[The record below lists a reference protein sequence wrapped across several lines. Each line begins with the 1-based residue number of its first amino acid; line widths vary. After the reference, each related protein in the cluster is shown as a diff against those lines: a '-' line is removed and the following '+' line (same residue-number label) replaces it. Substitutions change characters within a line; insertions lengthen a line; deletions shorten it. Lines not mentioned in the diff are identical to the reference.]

1 MQFHPIPYLYP
12 ANQNAML
19 KVYHASAGTGKT
31 FTLVLNY
38 LTLLL
43 RDPDKYRH
51 ILSVTF
57 TNKATAEMK
66 ERIIRVLYG
75 LSHLG
80 TDRPE
85 NRKETAEAWLYLLN
99 MPEELKN
106 EDREVIRKKA
116 SRALRWI
123 LYDYSYFSV
132 QTIDSFFQRVLR
144 GFARELNLRFGYNIE
159 LDTRTTLER
168 VVDLLL
174 KDVGDNPVLLDWLVR
189 FMDDVSEETGK
200 WDVRKLILEQG
211 HQIFSE
217 SFKMIPPVV
226 LQHIT
231 GKEDDYLKKYLDRL
245 YTLIRSF
252 EGKMKDYGERGLEI
266 IYGNHFSLDEFT
278 SGNRGPAGIFQKMT
292 ERNYVFGIRFLT
304 ALDDPAKWLTKV
316 RQQDPE
322 LMRLVREHLHP
333 LAREMYA
340 FFKAHYE
347 DYYTARAIRS
357 QIYILGI
364 LADLKNGLLQWMNKE
379 NRFLITEVGPL
390 IRQIIGDN
398 ETPFIYEKI
407 GQFYEHY
414 MIDEFQDTSRIQY
427 ENLKPLVMNSLS
439 AGYFSLIVGDIKQSI
454 YRWRNGDWKIMGKQ
468 LYGDFQREQ
477 LGKKVLRENNRSHAS
492 IVRFNNVFFR
502 TAPDHLWDLYVD
514 SFGDFLKKNRY
525 LDWPDHTFLE
535 EAGLQD
541 QKENL
546 LGIYNEEE
554 VVQKVR
560 TDMPYGYVYVSFPE
574 KVRKEEWMERV
585 MAQVADRIGNL
596 LTEEGYR
603 PEQIVLLVRTN
614 AEGRDMIRYLLTR
627 QQEGSTVSYPLVSE
641 DSLFLNSSE
650 TVRFIVAFLRYL
662 SDPEDDLNFAVLW
675 HLHDRLT
682 GYTGN
687 QERLPEFHLK
697 QIAGIKGEDRILL
710 ISGVTHEWLIHLNT
724 LPLTEVVQEIIRFFA
739 LEKKKEEVPF
749 IYTFQNHFLD
759 FVNSRSAALADFLT
773 WWDEQGCTQS
783 VQMPEEVDAVRVM
796 SIHKAKGLGAEVVIM
811 PFADW
816 NFEQVNTR
824 TVVWCRPR
832 KDTFAAL
839 PVVPLVYSPVL
850 MKSVFR
856 DDYLEEHF
864 ANYLDNLNLL
874 YVAFTRAKER
884 LYIWSAGGRSGDTG
898 RLLNQTVKS
907 ILEKKENGGL
917 PELPVRWDNQ
927 EKVFEA
933 GAPRKNREEKA
944 PAGVRVDSYPV
955 YTAFDRLRIA
965 RKGQR
970 FFILQ
975 AAGAQEKIDR
985 GTLYHTIL
993 SGIKTKADVEPV
1005 LLRNVAEGL
1014 IQKTDMAA
1022 MLKEIASFLEQPGV
1036 AGWFS
1041 GDWDVRNEATI
1052 IHPGGRMLR
1061 PDRVMIRQEELVV
1074 VDYKFGETE
1083 EPAYIRQVRQYMES
1097 LRAMGYASVTGWIW
1111 YVTLN
1116 KRVKVD
1122 G

>member
-75 LSHLG
+75 LSHLE
-80 TDRPE
+80 TDRPD
-85 NRKETAEAWLYLLN
+85 NREEAAEAWLYLLN
-99 MPEELKN
+99 MPEELRN

-159 LDTRTTLER
+159 LDTGITLER

-200 WDVRKLILEQG
+200 WDIRKLILEQG
-211 HQIFSE
+211 QLIFSE
-217 SFKMIPPVV
+217 QFKMIPSAV
-226 LQHIT
+226 LKHIT

-245 YTLIRSF
+245 YTIIRNF
-252 EGKMKDYGERGLEI
+252 EKKMKDYGERGLEI
-266 IYGNHFSLDEFT
+266 IYGNDFSVDEFS
-278 SGNRGPAGIFQKMT
+278 SGHNGAAGIFQKII
-292 ERNYVFGIRFLT
+292 ERKYVFGIRFLT

-316 RQQDPE
+316 RQQDTE
-322 LMRLVREHLHP
+322 LMSLVREHLHP

-340 FFKAHYE
+340 YFKAHYE

-364 LADLKNGLLQWMNKE
+364 LADLKNGLLQWMKKE

-390 IRQIIGDN
+390 IRQIIGNN

-407 GQFYEHY
+407 GQYFEHY
-414 MIDEFQDTSRIQY
+414 MIDEFQDTSKIQY
-427 ENLKPLVMNSLS
+427 ENLKPLLMNSLS

-468 LYGDFQREQ
+468 LYGDFQWGNLE
-477 LGKKVLRENNRSHAS
+477 KKVLRENNRSHAS
-492 IVRFNNVFFR
+492 IVRFNNAFFR
-502 TAPDHLWDLYVD
+502 TAPDHLWNLYVD
-514 SFGDFLKKNRY
+514 SFGNFLKKNRY
-525 LDWPDHTFLE
+525 LDWPDHSFLE
-535 EAGLQD
+535 DAGLQD

-546 LGIYNEEE
+546 FGIYNEEE
-554 VVQKVR
+554 VVQKLR
-560 TDMPYGYVYVSFPE
+560 SDMQNGYVYMSFPE
-574 KVRKEEWMERV
+574 KDRKEVWMEKV
-585 MAQVADRIGNL
+585 MKQVADRIGSL

-627 QQEGSTVSYPLVSE
+627 QQEDRTISYPLVSE

-675 HLHDRLT
+675 YLHDRLT
-682 GYTGN
+682 GNTEN
-687 QERLPEFHLK
+687 QETLPEFHRK
-697 QIAGIKGEDRILL
+697 QIAGIRGEDRFSLV
-710 ISGVTHEWLIHLNT
+710 SGVTREWLIHLNT

-739 LEKKKEEVPF
+739 LEKTKEEVPF
-749 IYTFQNHFLD
+749 IYTFQNYFLD
-759 FVNSRSAALADFLT
+759 FINNRSATLADFLK
-773 WWDEQGCTQS
+773 WWDERGSTQS

-796 SIHKAKGLGAEVVIM
+796 SIHKAKGLGAEVVMI

-816 NFEQVNTR
+816 SFEQVNKR
-824 TVVWCRPR
+824 TIVWCRPR

-839 PVVPLVYSPVL
+839 PVIPLVYSPVL

-856 DDYLEEHF
+856 EDYLEEHF

-884 LYIWSAGGRSGDTG
+884 LYIWSAGFRADDAG
-898 RLLNQTVKS
+898 RLLNMTMQN
-907 ILEKKENGGL
+907 ILEKKEKG
-917 PELPVRWDNQ
+917 ELQELTIRWDH
-927 EKVFEA
+927 EKRVFEV
-933 GAPRKNREEKA
+933 GTPRKNREEKR
-944 PAGVRVDSYPV
+944 PCGVRVDTYPV
-955 YTAFDRLRIA
+955 YTAFDRLRIT

-970 FFILQ
+970 FFVLQ
-975 AAGAQEKIDR
+975 TAGAQEKIDR
-985 GTLYHTIL
+985 GTLYHNIL

-1005 LLRNVAEGL
+1005 LLRNVAEGV
-1014 IQKTDMAA
+1014 IKKTEQAV
-1022 MLKEIASFLEQPGV
+1022 MLKEIESFLEQPGV
-1036 AGWFS
+1036 GDWFS
-1041 GDWDVRNEATI
+1041 GDWEVRNEATI
-1052 IHPGGRMLR
+1052 IHPGGQMLR
-1061 PDRVMIRQEELVV
+1061 PDRVMIRQHEVVV

-1083 EPAYIRQVRQYMES
+1083 KPAYMMQVRRYMDS